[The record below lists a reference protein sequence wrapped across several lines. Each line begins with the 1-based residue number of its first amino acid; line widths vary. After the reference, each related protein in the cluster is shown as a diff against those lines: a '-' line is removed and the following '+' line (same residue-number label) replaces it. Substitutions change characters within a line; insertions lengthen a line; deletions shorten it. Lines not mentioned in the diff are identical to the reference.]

1 MQYGNPYFAQPFQ
14 QMGYHPDRSDMEM
27 DDMNRKKSRYGES
40 YDRYDENRRHYHDSK
55 DTESKR
61 KMDDSMKEYTSDII
75 RNLTEMWSDADAT
88 LRQSM
93 KTDLTRLVQQ
103 MN

>member
-1 MQYGNPYFAQPFQ
+1 MINT
-14 QMGYHPDRSDMEM
+14 M
-27 DDMNRKKSRYGES
+27 KTV
-40 YDRYDENRRHYHDSK
+40 
-55 DTESKR
+55 DTI
-61 KMDDSMKEYTSDII
+61 DII

-88 LRQSM
+88 LRQQM

>member
-1 MQYGNPYFAQPFQ
+1 
-14 QMGYHPDRSDMEM
+14 
-27 DDMNRKKSRYGES
+27 
-40 YDRYDENRRHYHDSK
+40 
-55 DTESKR
+55 
-61 KMDDSMKEYTSDII
+61 MKEYTSDII

-93 KTDLTRLVQQ
+93 KADLTRLVQQ

>member
-1 MQYGNPYFAQPFQ
+1 MIPKTQ
-14 QMGYHPDRSDMEM
+14 
-27 DDMNRKKSRYGES
+27 
-40 YDRYDENRRHYHDSK
+40 
-55 DTESKR
+55 ESKR

-88 LRQSM
+88 LRQSR

>member
-1 MQYGNPYFAQPFQ
+1 MTFSYIDRLQADQFSFIRIPKALLTENTFAALSSQAKILYGI
-14 QMGYHPDRSDMEM
+14 MVD
-27 DDMNRKKSRYGES
+27 
-40 YDRYDENRRHYHDSK
+40 
-55 DTESKR
+55 